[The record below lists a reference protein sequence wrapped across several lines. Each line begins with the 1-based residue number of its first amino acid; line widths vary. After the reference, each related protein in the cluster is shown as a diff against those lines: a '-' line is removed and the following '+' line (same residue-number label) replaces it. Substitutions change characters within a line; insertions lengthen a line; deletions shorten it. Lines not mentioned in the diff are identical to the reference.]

1 MTDLLV
7 HFKNHTILVINDDPT
22 KKLKLSSSE
31 YLNMLELE
39 SQTGVQ
45 PEDIAISETSSHIEI
60 ANAPEIPP
68 ENIAIE
74 SIDNAI
80 YILLTDFPDDP
91 ITGIYNLYPTFTVD
105 ET

>member
-7 HFKNHTILVINDDPT
+7 HYKNHTILVMNDDPT

-68 ENIAIE
+68 ENIP
-74 SIDNAI
+74 IDNAI
-80 YILLTDFPDDP
+80 DIPLTDFPDDP
-91 ITGIYNLYPTFTVD
+91 ITGIYNLYPTFTAD